1 MAIELFDKYTPA
13 EIFRM
18 IDNQSVSVAAG
29 ERLIKRYGDRRALEA
44 VVEYQRTQG
53 INLDKEI
60 EERILRIGELL
71 DAFYEKTEA
80 ALNLVRPP
88 TRTRKGQLNG

>member
-1 MAIELFDKYTPA
+1 MEAELFDKYTPA

-18 IDNQSVSVAAG
+18 IDNQSVSVSAG

-53 INLDKEI
+53 IKLDKEI
-60 EERILRIGELL
+60 EGRILHIGELL
-71 DAFYEKTEA
+71 DEFYETA
-80 ALNLVRPP
+80 GAGPD
-88 TRTRKGQLNG
+88 